1 MEEGKILKNFKG
13 MLFEKMM
20 RQFTIKFMDEATSL
34 FFILVKKPPV
44 DFFHR
49 IPGSTPVAWK
59 QRVQPC

>member
-1 MEEGKILKNFKG
+1 
-13 MLFEKMM
+13 MM